1 MDDKE
6 LGRMLRL
13 EKVSEHIVEDRM
25 EDTIEEGKTQEEL
38 FKEKHDQLKFRLK
51 KRIRPEVFAR
61 MPEEIQNFLIEMDPT
76 DMKEVYISTL
86 LNLPWKSEFKVSEIE
101 LMEAKNMLDNSHY
114 AMKDV
119 KEKVLRYMAC
129 QKYLGK
135 NYGAVMLL
143 AGPPGVGKTSIAMSI
158 AKAMGRPCVKISL
171 AGVSDALFLR
181 GTQTIFNNAKPGRIV
196 DALIHG
202 KSFCPLILL
211 DEIDKMGSS
220 VEHGCPENVLL
231 DILDSD
237 RSKFVDNYLGFP
249 LDLSN
254 VIFIATA
261 NSLEPLS
268 PILQDRLD
276 IVELPPYTIEDKT
289 EIVKGY
295 IWPKLIHEYQIEKVE
310 LKEDAIKELIVLC
323 PEEGVRDLERICRKI
338 CESIISLY
346 YVEGNMIKYITS
358 ENLAKIMEPIYYR

>member
-25 EDTIEEGKTQEEL
+25 EDTIEKGKTQEEL
-38 FKEKHDQLKFRLK
+38 LKEKHDQLKFRLK

-86 LNLPWKSEFKVSEIE
+86 LNLPWKSEFKVPEIE

-346 YVEGNMIKYITS
+346 YVEGNMIKHITS